1 MSKTPW
7 SKAATAFFRSMTTI
21 WTSFSET
28 GNYFKMNAGGLSVV
42 KRVALMRLNVDEP
55 VKLNDL
61 YQEN

>member
-1 MSKTPW
+1 MSKTHW

-21 WTSFSET
+21 WTSFSGIEP
-28 GNYFKMNAGGLSVV
+28 YFKMNAEGLFVV
-42 KRVALMRLNVDEP
+42 KRAASMRLNVDEP